1 MHIARDY
8 AQDRTRRTTRIMEEA
23 VENTISLRHVLED
36 IARKSGK
43 PIEDYE
49 NEFLVISYMAS

>member
-1 MHIARDY
+1 M
-8 AQDRTRRTTRIMEEA
+8 
-23 VENTISLRHVLED
+23 ENTISLRHVLED